1 MRINRSVKMDC
12 EPKLRK
18 KKGEK
23 EKKTT
28 ELFGGYSQ
36 KHVRAVAELEEKRKL
51 LAAAA
56 VELGKKK

>member
-1 MRINRSVKMDC
+1 MDH

-28 ELFGGYSQ
+28 ELFGGYSR
-36 KHVRAVAELEEKRKL
+36 KHVRTVAELEEKRKL

-56 VELGKKK
+56 IGWGKKK

>member
-1 MRINRSVKMDC
+1 MDR
-12 EPKLRK
+12 EPQIRK

-28 ELFGGYSQ
+28 ELFGRFSQ

-51 LAAAA
+51 LAAVAIG
-56 VELGKKK
+56 LGKKR

>member
-1 MRINRSVKMDC
+1 MDC

-56 VELGKKK
+56 VGFGKKR